1 MGFSNLKIPK
11 LCEFCEKPFEAK
23 TVATRFCSK
32 YCSEKNI
39 KKQKQLEKEDQA
51 KQNLLE
57 QSKSKI
63 AEVQSRP
70 FISVSEA
77 KMLFGISKDTI
88 HRLIKS
94 GRVPAHNF
102 GQRLTRVSRLDLEK
116 LFTAVEIAEEK
127 TKPLEEQNY
136 FEIGNCFTISEA
148 SAKFHADPGTVLKAI
163 KKHKIPTKKVG
174 SFVYVPKVLINQIFD
189 PQ

>member
-102 GQRLTRVSRLDLEK
+102 GQRLTRVS
-116 LFTAVEIAEEK
+116 
-127 TKPLEEQNY
+127 
-136 FEIGNCFTISEA
+136 
-148 SAKFHADPGTVLKAI
+148 
-163 KKHKIPTKKVG
+163 
-174 SFVYVPKVLINQIFD
+174 
-189 PQ
+189 

>member
-116 LFTAVEIAEEK
+116 LFTAVEIAEEN

-136 FEIGNCFTISEA
+136 FEIGNCLTISEA
-148 SAKFHADPGTVLKAI
+148 SAKFNADPGTVLKAI